1 MEGLEHHDILKMLD
15 LAGMPVWIC
24 FDVIICNYMIHV
36 IYIIYK
42 AISLHSGLIALHS
55 GLVSFDFDLQ
65 YEYKV

>member
-1 MEGLEHHDILKMLD
+1 MNM
-15 LAGMPVWIC
+15 WTFQ
-24 FDVIICNYMIHV
+24 FDVFSPDTAAALCACGIDVNV
-36 IYIIYK
+36 NNIYIIEFK

>member
-1 MEGLEHHDILKMLD
+1 M
-15 LAGMPVWIC
+15 
-24 FDVIICNYMIHV
+24 
-36 IYIIYK
+36 YK